1 MIWIGAIF
9 MKIMII
15 GSSGSG
21 KSTFARELGKIT
33 SYPILHLDK
42 VFHKYPSEIAREKLR
57 EATRIF
63 IFQNENVIIDGNYGS
78 TLDERLPF
86 ADEVIWLKTPR
97 LKTTF
102 RVIKRSIKSRI
113 FGKNR
118 PDIAEE
124 FKEKWD
130 KEYLEF
136 LKFVWTFPEKEF
148 PQIEQKIKE
157 FNVESKVI
165 VLNNRKDKEKY
176 LANYGRKAKN

>member
-33 SYPILHLDK
+33 NYPILHLDK

-86 ADEVIWLKTPR
+86 ADEVIWLKTPP
-97 LKTTF
+97 F
-102 RVIKRSIKSRI
+102 
-113 FGKNR
+113 KN
-118 PDIAEE
+118 
-124 FKEKWD
+124 
-130 KEYLEF
+130 
-136 LKFVWTFPEKEF
+136 
-148 PQIEQKIKE
+148 
-157 FNVESKVI
+157 NVSG
-165 VLNNRKDKEKY
+165 D
-176 LANYGRKAKN
+176 